1 MLVGGSDARHMR
13 SVCDDSVIVC
23 DRIAKINVYFYFLF
37 FFNDTATTEIY
48 TLSLHDALPIS
59 DATNELTPQSQVTFA
74 GIGPIQI
81 GMTVAEAE
89 AAANIELVVRYFDY
103 AGTGE
108 PSRCAYAR
116 PTAGPPE
123 LALMVIEGRSTRVD
137 ISYLTRQ
144 EVDGQPVAVEVESSQ
159 ITTPEGIG
167 LWTSEA
173 DVSAAYPEAEITL
186 HPYVEGHCLTVI
198 DPNPPYHSLIFETNA
213 DQGNQVMNFRSGRSP
228 EVQWIEGC
236 S

>member
-1 MLVGGSDARHMR
+1 MFDQQVRPTTPLR
-13 SVCDDSVIVC
+13 SWMS
-23 DRIAKINVYFYFLF
+23 FG
-37 FFNDTATTEIY
+37 
-48 TLSLHDALPIS
+48 LSLALSACTLGTSEPPTAPATPAPENS
-59 DATNELTPQSQVTFA
+59 ESADNTNELTPQSQVTFA

-123 LALMVIEGRSTRVD
+123 LALMVIEDRIARVD

-144 EVDGQPVAVEVESSQ
+144 KVDGQPVAVEVESSQ

-167 LWTSEA
+167 LWASEA
-173 DVSAAYPEAEITL
+173 DVIAAYPEAEITL
-186 HPYVEGHCLTVI
+186 HPYVEGHYLTVT
-198 DPNPPYHSLIFETNA
+198 DPNPPYHSIIFETNA
-213 DQGNQVMNFRSGRSP
+213 NQGHQVMNFRSGRSP

>member
-1 MLVGGSDARHMR
+1 MFDQHVRPPPPLR
-13 SVCDDSVIVC
+13 SWMS
-23 DRIAKINVYFYFLF
+23 FG
-37 FFNDTATTEIY
+37 
-48 TLSLHDALPIS
+48 LSLALSACTRGPS
-59 DATNELTPQSQVTFA
+59 EPPTAPATPASENSERADATNELTPQSQVTFA

>member
-1 MLVGGSDARHMR
+1 MSFGLLLALSACTLGTSEPP
-13 SVCDDSVIVC
+13 
-23 DRIAKINVYFYFLF
+23 
-37 FFNDTATTEIY
+37 TAPATPAPEN
-48 TLSLHDALPIS
+48 SESADN
-59 DATNELTPQSQVTFA
+59 TNELTPQSQVTFA

-123 LALMVIEGRSTRVD
+123 LALMIIEDRIARVD

-144 EVDGQPVAVEVESSQ
+144 KVDGHRLP
-159 ITTPEGIG
+159 
-167 LWTSEA
+167 LRWK
-173 DVSAAYPEAEITL
+173 AAKS
-186 HPYVEGHCLTVI
+186 
-198 DPNPPYHSLIFETNA
+198 PPPKELGYGPQKPT
-213 DQGNQVMNFRSGRSP
+213 
-228 EVQWIEGC
+228 
-236 S
+236 